1 MKPKIR
7 IIKHGDQKPKEP
19 EPNRQEQPSRQN
31 TRDITSTIKLWVSE
45 FKERRCTDE
54 QNSRIAN
61 KLILERWAN

>member
-19 EPNRQEQPSRQN
+19 ELERQEQSSRQN

-45 FKERRCTDE
+45 FKERCRADE
-54 QNSRIAN
+54 HRARSAYKQ
-61 KLILERWAN
+61 ILTGL